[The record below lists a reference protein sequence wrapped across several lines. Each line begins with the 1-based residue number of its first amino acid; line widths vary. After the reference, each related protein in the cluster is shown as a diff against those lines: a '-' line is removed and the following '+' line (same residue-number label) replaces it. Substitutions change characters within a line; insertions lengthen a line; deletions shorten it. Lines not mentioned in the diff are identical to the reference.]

1 MTPLILMYEKEIS
14 LIEFLYLTLCCSG
27 GEARRRAGRQRHSVR
42 GCVDLVML
50 VQGNGKHHL
59 RQGISHS
66 QFTFLPKDFLLC
78 YQYHWS
84 WGLDFVNIKI
94 WVLTSKRVVDLFT

>member
-1 MTPLILMYEKEIS
+1 MVRWLMLQSDEV
-14 LIEFLYLTLCCSG
+14 SG
-27 GEARRRAGRQRHSVR
+27 VWLLLNFRHHQLLEGRWDGRQRHSIR

-50 VQGNGKHHL
+50 EHGNGKHHL
-59 RQGISHS
+59 HHDISSS

-78 YQYHWS
+78 CQYHWA